1 MIYPFFKKPNARYFH
16 LVMSFVFLT
25 FFASKIYA
33 AHTIKEIN
41 LGILSLSPPLKTY
54 KNWKPFA
61 DYLTKKMHMPVR
73 VVAPRGFG
81 KLKKMA
87 EKKEIDLFYV
97 NSHIFYL
104 LKQANKA
111 VAIAQMENIANSTTS
126 QSSIFV
132 RSDSHID
139 NISQLKGKT
148 FAFVSPMGAGGY
160 LAPRAFLY
168 QHGLKTQEETTELF
182 TKNLTNSIYDVLL
195 GKADAATMCGVNYQ
209 LMSKKIDTGELKVIA
224 TSGLYPENV
233 LASRTD
239 LDKGVVHKLQAIVTS
254 MPDSAEGQAVLK
266 AMQKMKIKQF
276 IPYDS
281 DIEQLTRSLLK
292 SGEFSG

>member
-1 MIYPFFKKPNARYFH
+1 MLNPFGKKRNKFYFQ
-16 LVMSFVFLT
+16 LFTGIIFL
-25 FFASKIYA
+25 SVLSSLLHA
-33 AHTIKEIN
+33 ATLKEIN

-61 DYLTKKMHMPVR
+61 TYLAKETGIPVR

-87 EKKEIDLFYV
+87 ESNQVDLFYV

-104 LKQANKA
+104 LKQADKA
-111 VAIAQMENIANSTTS
+111 VAIAQMENIADSTTS

-139 NISQLKGKT
+139 NVSQLKGKT

-168 QHGLKTQEETTELF
+168 QQGLKTREETTELF

-209 LMSKKIDTGELKVIA
+209 LMSEKIDTGELKVIA
-224 TSGLYPENV
+224 SSGLYPENV
-233 LASRTD
+233 LAARAD
-239 LDKGVVHKLQAIVTS
+239 LPRDLITRLQSIIIS
-254 MPDSAEGQAVLK
+254 MPDSSEGRAVLK

-276 IPYDS
+276 IPYDP
-281 DIEQLTRSLLK
+281 DIEHLTRDLLK